1 MMNIYHMVL
10 MNLTWISG
18 MAVWLNVVLNVYML
32 RVNQVSYFMDAIHSY
47 ANIVLMGFDSF

>member
-1 MMNIYHMVL
+1 
-10 MNLTWISG
+10 

-47 ANIVLMGFDSF
+47 AKIHLMGYDSF